1 MKMRFKLLA
10 AGLITLL
17 CMAFG
22 FQSQASHLAA
32 ADMHI
37 DHVPGAASPYT
48 YLVTLNV
55 YRACERGSAPLGTS
69 ATLRWQ
75 SISGCA
81 TGGSGD
87 MGLPKIDT
95 LDQLCDTFKAYNAC
109 RFPTDTIALARF
121 PAFVRHTWTLQVT
134 LPGPCPDWQFW
145 WYDGNRNSG
154 ILNLQSPGGT
164 FLFVDAL
171 INNSKKAN
179 VNTPRYTIAPIPYF
193 CALNKVSVPNG
204 PMDPDLDSMVSTSVQ
219 PRTNTTVPW
228 PYNPIP
234 YSCPGAPAY
243 CYSASD
249 PIASDPSYPYY
260 MDPTTG
266 TATFQPTIIGR
277 FVLAFKTYDYDRITG
292 EVMGYTT
299 RDVQTAVLGCIA
311 APPDIDTVPS
321 NLAGSYYDL
330 GTKVLYACPGNN
342 LRFDLSGV
350 STSTSNKIYARW
362 DLSPLPGA
370 TYTTVGDGSGKVT
383 ATLNWVPTKADVG
396 THTLK
401 LRFVDS
407 TCSLAQALV
416 TNSYYVLNI
425 QVLPYVDAGKDG
437 IYCVPGGL
445 PWQMRTKLEPGMRY
459 QWSTISGSPSAPP
472 FMDDDTLARP
482 KVTPNMLT
490 NYLVEGSIF
499 RGPYRCTTRDTV
511 QVRVGTPIVSV
522 SAGKEDTVC
531 ANEDYILKGSVDPI
545 SSLNTSSIRWTP
557 SATLDDSTRLTPKT
571 RPYVT
576 TVYTLYVEDVNG
588 CGLSSSVK
596 LNVDGFKPDIAPF
609 TTRDLVCPDG
619 YTQLFAN
626 VSQQPC
632 GLAQM
637 SCVGGLPQ
645 DVQIGTGTI
654 ASVAPTPFYNV
665 ATSAGERMQVL
676 YRRDE
681 LLAMG
686 IKAGFINS
694 MAFNIPTKGSTDSF
708 YGFTIKMGC
717 TPDASL
723 SGSSMNTYT
732 NLAQVFGPVN
742 YATNNGWNN
751 FSFPIAYYWD
761 GSSNLVVEICWSKV
775 YGDFGGSADPVY
787 ASNTTFP
794 SVKYIREYSLPVP
807 GMGDGCGL
815 NTGAPLLSSSRPNTR
830 FNVCIPKSIFRY
842 SWTPTKYLT
851 QPDSANTDVN
861 GIKEATDYKITVT
874 SASNARCKS
883 SDIVSIKVDYSNS
896 VVITPASPYIMCRPG
911 YLTGL
916 SANGSGLKPL
926 RNLPCGPNNTVS
938 CTSET
943 SRVIANPGSSAIYDE
958 PSLHPF
964 DGTSATAHTQYI
976 IPRALLRNGNI
987 TSGTIRSIEMEAVSG
1002 SSMDFKNLKISLA
1015 CTDLEQ
1021 FNATAP
1027 IKFETGTTPVY
1038 SSSSEVFTS
1047 GGYHK
1052 FNFSTPYNWDTT
1064 KNLLIDICY
1073 GQAVPGTG
1081 LTIKT
1086 YNASGFNLM
1095 MKSYQTTG
1103 DVCLNPSTEIGPAVS
1118 QVLPVFRINYCDAG
1132 DTDFVYRWTP
1142 GDYFQDSVLQN
1153 PIVRVDSSVKIYVRT
1168 MGRNGCLVSDSTT
1181 IIIPANKRSVTPDA
1195 QICLGDGIQLRSY
1208 NGVKTRWYESKGLTG
1223 GTYDKPTSLSCD
1235 TCERTI
1241 ANPKETTTY
1250 YAAITSEDNCTDT
1263 FRTSVTVGALPGVRI
1278 VNKDTTIKYGQSV
1291 LLNAF
1296 GAAQYYWTPIA
1307 GVTNANIASTM
1318 VQPLVTTTYVV
1329 TGTGVNGCK
1338 DRDSVKIT
1346 VDYRSPVSVPS
1357 AFSPNG
1363 DGKNDVF
1370 RLVGVTFQTLME
1382 FRIFNRWGQE
1392 VFSTN
1397 NINDGWNGTF
1407 NGKDA
1412 DMGIYT
1418 YIIRV
1423 GYPDGTAETL
1433 KGDVNLIR

>member
-1 MKMRFKLLA
+1 MKIRFKLFA
-10 AGLITLL
+10 ASLFTMLL
-17 CMAFG
+17 TALS

-32 ADMHI
+32 ADIHV
-37 DHVPGAASPYT
+37 DYVPGVSTYT
-48 YLVTLNV
+48 YRITLNV
-55 YRACERGSAPLGTS
+55 YRACERGSAPLSTA

-75 SISGCA
+75 SISGCN
-81 TGGSGD
+81 TGGSSD
-87 MGLPKIDT
+87 MGAPKIDT

-109 RFPTDTIALARF
+109 RFPTDTVALARF
-121 PAFVRHTWTLQVT
+121 PAFVRHQWTLVVT

-145 WYDGNRNSG
+145 WYDGNRNGG
-154 ILNLQSPGGT
+154 ILNLQAPSGT

-171 INNSKKAN
+171 INNTKKAR
-179 VNTPRYTIAPIPYF
+179 VNTPRYTIDPIPYF
-193 CALNKVSVPNG
+193 CHNAQVEFPNA
-204 PMDPDLDSMVSTSVQ
+204 PMDPDLDSMVSTSIQ

-243 CYSASD
+243 CYSLSD
-249 PIASDPSYPYY
+249 PIASAPGYPYY

-266 TATFQPTIIGR
+266 TASFQPSIVGK
-277 FVLAFKTYDYDRITG
+277 FVLTFKTYDYDRITG
-292 EVMGYTT
+292 EVLGYTT
-299 RDVQTAVLGCIA
+299 RDVQTAVLGCLSPKPETDTAPKNIA
-311 APPDIDTVPS
+311 GA
-321 NLAGSYYDL
+321 YYDKK
-330 GTKVLYACPGNN
+330 TLYACPGTN
-342 LRFDLSGV
+342 LRMDLSGFSDAA
-350 STSTSNKIYARW
+350 STSIYATW
-362 DLSPLPGA
+362 DLSELTGA
-370 TYTTVGDGSGKVT
+370 TYTTTGGGTKET
-383 ATLNWVPTKADVG
+383 IGTLNWTPTKADVG
-396 THTLK
+396 FHTVK

-407 TCSLAQALV
+407 TCSLAQALI
-416 TNSYYVLNI
+416 TEKFFVLNI
-425 QVLPYVDAGKDG
+425 LVLPYVDGGKDG
-437 IYCVPGGL
+437 IYCIPDGA

-459 QWSTISGSPSAPP
+459 QWSSLSGSPTTPP
-472 FMDDDTLARP
+472 PYMDDDTLARP
-482 KVTPNMLT
+482 KVRPDVIT
-490 NYLVEGSIF
+490 NYLVEGSIY
-499 RGPYRCTTRDTV
+499 RGPYRCTTKDTV
-511 QVRVGTPIVSV
+511 QVTIGSPMIKINAGTDKI
-522 SAGKEDTVC
+522 VC
-531 ANEDYILKGSVDPI
+531 ANSPTELDATITPI
-545 SSLNTSSIRWTP
+545 ISGGYADSLNWMLST
-557 SATLDDSTRLTPKT
+557 TLDDSTKLRPMAT
-571 RPYVT
+571 PYVT
-576 TVYTLYVEDVNG
+576 TKYVLYAQDQNG
-588 CGLSSSVK
+588 CGYTDDVVLT
-596 LNVDGFKPDIAPF
+596 VDGFKPNIAPF
-609 TTRDLVCPDG
+609 ATRDLVCPEG

-637 SCVGGLPQ
+637 SCVGGTPK
-645 DVQIGTGTI
+645 DIQIGTGTI
-654 ASVAPTPFYNV
+654 GSVAPTPFYHIP
-665 ATSAGERMQVL
+665 TSAGERMQIL

-681 LLAMG
+681 LLAAG
-686 IKAGFINS
+686 VKAGFINN
-694 MAFNIPTKGSTDSF
+694 MAFNIPTKSSTDSF

-717 TPDASL
+717 TPDALL
-723 SGSSMNTYT
+723 SGSSMNTYP
-732 NLAQVFGPVN
+732 NMAQVFGPVS

-751 FSFPIAYYWD
+751 FNFPIAYYWD
-761 GSSNLVVEICWSKV
+761 GASNIVVEVCWSKV

-787 ASNTTFP
+787 ATNTTFS

-815 NTGAPLLSSSRPNTR
+815 NTGAPLLSSARPNTR
-830 FNVCIPKSIFRY
+830 FNVCVPGNIFRY
-842 SWTPTKYLT
+842 SWTPRAYLD

-861 GIKEATDYKITVT
+861 GIKEPTDYNVKVT
-874 SASNARCKS
+874 SASNANCFATG
-883 SDIVSIKVDYSNS
+883 VVPIKLDYSNS

-943 SRVIANPGSSAIYDE
+943 TRVIANPGKRTVYDE

-964 DGTSATAHTQYI
+964 DGTSSTAHTQYI

-1002 SSMDFKNLKISLA
+1002 STMDFTNLKISLA

-1021 FNATAP
+1021 FSATAP
-1027 IKFETGTTPVY
+1027 IKFETSTTPVY
-1038 SSSSEVFTS
+1038 SSSSEVFTA

-1052 FNFSTPYNWDTT
+1052 FNFNTPYNWDTT

-1073 GQAVPGTG
+1073 AQAVPGTG

-1086 YNASGFNLM
+1086 YDAAGFNLM

-1103 DVCLNPSTEIGPAVS
+1103 DVCSNPSTEIGPAVS
-1118 QVLPVFRINYCDAG
+1118 QVIPVFRINYCDAG

-1142 GDYFQDSVLQN
+1142 GDYFQDSLLQS
-1153 PIVRVDSSVKIYVRT
+1153 PVVRVDTTVKLYVRT
-1168 MGRNGCLVSDSTT
+1168 MGRNGCLVRDSTT
-1181 IIIPANKRSVTPDA
+1181 IIIPKNTRYVTPDA
-1195 QICLGDGIQLRSY
+1195 QICLNDGIQLRSY
-1208 NGVKTRWYESKGLTG
+1208 NGVKTKWYESKGMIG
-1223 GTYDKPTSLSCD
+1223 GTYDKATSLSCD

-1241 ANPKETTTY
+1241 ASPKESTTY
-1250 YAAITSEDNCTDT
+1250 YAEVTADNGCVDT
-1263 FRTSVTVGALPGVRI
+1263 FRTSVVVNPLPGVYI
-1278 VNKDTTIKYGQSV
+1278 ANKDTTIKYGQSV

-1307 GVTNANIASTM
+1307 GVTNANISSTT

-1329 TGTGVNGCK
+1329 TGTGGNGCK
-1338 DRDSVKIT
+1338 FRDSVKVT
-1346 VDYRSPVSVPS
+1346 VDFKNPVRVPS

-1363 DGKNDVF
+1363 DGKNDIF

-1392 VFSTN
+1392 VFSTT
-1397 NINDGWNGTF
+1397 NINDGWNGTY

-1412 DMGIYT
+1412 DMGIYN
-1418 YIIRV
+1418 YIIRI